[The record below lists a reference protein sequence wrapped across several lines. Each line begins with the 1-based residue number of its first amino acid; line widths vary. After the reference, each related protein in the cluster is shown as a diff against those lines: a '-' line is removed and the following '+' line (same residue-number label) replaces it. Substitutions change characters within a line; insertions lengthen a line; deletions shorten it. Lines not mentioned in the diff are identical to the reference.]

1 LFICYNS
8 LNFTEELLLK
18 RVVYMGTPHY
28 AKEILQTLIDDEL
41 IEIPLVI
48 TQPDRKAGRKGEL
61 KPPAVKSLAREYDL
75 EILQPERLLDEGI
88 YDAIVQAEPDYIV
101 VAAFG
106 QLLPKKILD
115 IAPCINL
122 HASLLPHY
130 RGASPV
136 QQSLLN
142 TDRFTGV
149 TAMLMEEGLDS
160 GPILGYRYFEIPD
173 TMILSEL
180 MNRLSED
187 ACALTCETIH
197 KFEMI
202 EPIRQIQAEATHCK
216 KIKKSD
222 GKVSF
227 ESALS
232 LYNKYRAFEG
242 WPGIFVENGTKIF
255 DVELLESSREHRVG
269 EIVAM
274 DERSISIGCGV
285 GTVKIGRLQ
294 PPSKKAMDAKS
305 YCVGRGLKIG
315 NTLF

>member
-1 LFICYNS
+1 M
-8 LNFTEELLLK
+8 K

-28 AKEILQTLIDDEL
+28 AKEILQVLINDEL
-41 IEIPLVI
+41 LEIPLVI

-61 KPPAVKSLAREYDL
+61 KAPEVKVLAQEHNL
-75 EILQPERLLDEGI
+75 HLLQPEKLSDEGV
-88 YDAIVQAEPDYIV
+88 YKAIIEAEPDFIV

-122 HASLLPHY
+122 HASLLPQY

-142 TDRFTGV
+142 GDKFTGV

-160 GPILGYRYFEIPD
+160 GPILGYRYFKIPP
-173 TMILSEL
+173 TMLLPEL

-187 ACALTCETIH
+187 ACALTVETIH
-197 KFEMI
+197 RFDTL
-202 EPIRQIQAEATHCK
+202 EPVKQNHAVATHCK

-222 GKVSF
+222 GLVDFS
-227 ESALS
+227 SAS
-232 LYNKYRAFEG
+232 AFYDKYRAFEG
-242 WPGIFVENGTKIF
+242 WPGVFVENGTKIK
-255 DVELLESSREHRVG
+255 DIHLVETESHNEVGVILELRENSVVVG
-269 EIVAM
+269 CEEGSLEI
-274 DERSISIGCGV
+274 
-285 GTVKIGRLQ
+285 GTIQ
-294 PPSKKAMDAKS
+294 PASKKAVDAKA
-305 YCVGRGLKIG
+305 YCVGRGLKVG